1 MVMRSSIAVLKK
13 PKKKAANLSPGQ
25 RQMGAGEFKA
35 KCLGVLDEVQDT
47 GQHVVI
53 TKRGIPVAKLVPIAR
68 GKKKDDFFGR
78 MVGIVEIVGDP
89 DDLVKPTV
97 PLEDWNMLK

>member
-1 MVMRSSIAVLKK
+1 MSNGVVVKRT
-13 PKKKAANLSPGQ
+13 KKKVARLAPGQ
-25 RQMGAGEFKA
+25 RQMAAGEFKA

-47 GQHVVI
+47 GRHIVI

-89 DDLVKPTV
+89 DNLVKPTV
-97 PLEDWNMLK
+97 PLEDWDMLK

>member
-1 MVMRSSIAVLKK
+1 MVMSNGVVVKRT
-13 PKKKAANLSPGQ
+13 KKKVARLAPGQ
-25 RQMGAGEFKA
+25 RQMAAGEFKA

-47 GQHVVI
+47 GRHIVI

-97 PLEDWNMLK
+97 PLEDWDMLK

>member
-1 MVMRSSIAVLKK
+1 MSNGVVVKRT
-13 PKKKAANLSPGQ
+13 KKKVARLAPGQ
-25 RQMGAGEFKA
+25 RQMAAGEFKA

-47 GQHVVI
+47 GRHIVI

-97 PLEDWNMLK
+97 PLEDWDMLK